1 MIQSRMRRWL
11 TDILV
16 GGVVGGV
23 VGAIVAVNFVIYVG
37 IDRGYEASIAD
48 VFRQNTLAGSA
59 TVAILA
65 PGSRFSEWWSL
76 GAGDGSGRRPR
87 MTMPPNIDRPT
98 FRSAFTRPCICP
110 VPRADA
116 TGTPLHLPPTP
127 PPADVAQLDR

>member
-1 MIQSRMRRWL
+1 MATPHDGSRPLDSHRELLVGDGKCAMIQSRMRRWL

-65 PGSRFSEWWSL
+65 AGPVL
-76 GAGDGSGRRPR
+76 GVVVARRR
-87 MTMPPNIDRPT
+87 R
-98 FRSAFTRPCICP
+98 RKR
-110 VPRADA
+110 
-116 TGTPLHLPPTP
+116 TPSKDDH
-127 PPADVAQLDR
+127 AS